1 MWEGKF
7 CQVCYLVG
15 LTSQQVVWDEQER
28 QDYTAEGEAIGS
40 VMVWSVMGEPG
51 FDPETFNSTDDTAA
65 TSVWLPIRHRLHP
78 TPEHADA
85 CAASGNYYPVGQCDC
100 TDADRYEAVLDWW
113 DAAYGPRLTTPAL
126 P

>member
-15 LTSQQVVWDEQER
+15 LTSQQVLWDEQER
-28 QDYTAEGEAIGS
+28 QGYTAEGEAIGS

-51 FDPETFNSTDDTAA
+51 FDPAPFNSTSDTAA
-65 TSVWLPIRHRLHP
+65 TSRWLPHRTVVNMRSNGLHVVV
-78 TPEHADA
+78 H
-85 CAASGNYYPVGQCDC
+85 
-100 TDADRYEAVLDWW
+100 DWCR
-113 DAAYGPRLTTPAL
+113 DRLTTPTL

>member
-28 QDYTAEGEAIGS
+28 QGYTAEGEAIGS

-51 FDPETFNSTDDTAA
+51 FDPAPFNSTDDTAA
-65 TSVWLPIRHRLHP
+65 TSDWLPRGGAERWLA
-78 TPEHADA
+78 PEGLTR
-85 CAASGNYYPVGQCDC
+85 SE
-100 TDADRYEAVLDWW
+100 ADRLELWLASAEV
-113 DAAYGPRLTTPAL
+113 AALTALARLTSPAL